1 MFLQSSNL
9 YFWCSFLTIC
19 KGVQR
24 RTTLSRHS
32 GFLEDTWIRHKKVA
46 PRDTLLET
54 RILLSVAHILIDIKF
69 NFLNFMYNL
78 LQQFESFSFFY
89 FSVLINIDEK
99 IFFFFFQKLDSKS
112 VLISSIR
119 NMNMYVRTHF
129 HPNDN
134 DGLSSCMCIHW
145 CSIRHHSWKD
155 PSKIL
160 KRHECALKIK
170 NRNLRIRNLL

>member
-99 IFFFFFQKLDSKS
+99 IFFFFFSETWLE
-112 VLISSIR
+112 ISFDFFNTKYEHVCTNS
-119 NMNMYVRTHF
+119 
-129 HPNDN
+129 
-134 DGLSSCMCIHW
+134 LSSQRQRRTFIMHVYPLVQYTA
-145 CSIRHHSWKD
+145 SQLEGPFKD
-155 PSKIL
+155 SQKT
-160 KRHECALKIK
+160 RMRIK
-170 NRNLRIRNLL
+170 NKE

>member
-78 LQQFESFSFFY
+78 LQQKY
-89 FSVLINIDEK
+89 
-99 IFFFFFQKLDSKS
+99 FFFFFRILTRNQFWFLQYEIWTCMYELTFIPTTTTDFHHACVSIGAVYGITAGRTLQRFSKDT
-112 VLISSIR
+112 
-119 NMNMYVRTHF
+119 NAH
-129 HPNDN
+129 
-134 DGLSSCMCIHW
+134 
-145 CSIRHHSWKD
+145 
-155 PSKIL
+155 
-160 KRHECALKIK
+160 
-170 NRNLRIRNLL
+170 

>member
-99 IFFFFFQKLDSKS
+99 IFFFFFQKLEFEISFDFSPFQ
-112 VLISSIR
+112 LIRKYEHVCTNS
-119 NMNMYVRTHF
+119 
-129 HPNDN
+129 
-134 DGLSSCMCIHW
+134 LSSQRQRRTFIMHVYPLVQYTA
-145 CSIRHHSWKD
+145 SQLEGPFKD
-155 PSKIL
+155 SQKT
-160 KRHECALKIK
+160 RMRIK
-170 NRNLRIRNLL
+170 NKE

>member
-99 IFFFFFQKLDSKS
+99 IFFFFFSETW
-112 VLISSIR
+112 IR
-119 NMNMYVRTHF
+119 NQFWFLAFSIYTKIWTCMYELTFIPTTTTDFHHACVSIGAVYGITAGRTLQRF
-129 HPNDN
+129 
-134 DGLSSCMCIHW
+134 S
-145 CSIRHHSWKD
+145 KD
-155 PSKIL
+155 TNA
-160 KRHECALKIK
+160 H
-170 NRNLRIRNLL
+170 